1 MRESSTLEFKRS
13 YTKTFLK
20 TVSAFANYGDG
31 EILFGVDDD
40 GSAIGVEDP
49 DETALRI
56 ENAINDALDPVPDFS
71 ITEEEMDGEP
81 IVRLA
86 VREGGDKPYL
96 ASGRAYR
103 RTHTS
108 TVQVDHAQL
117 LRLARAG
124 EGISFEELPASSQE
138 LEFTV
143 LDRRLEETLG
153 LNEVNDGIYRTLG
166 LRTAQGFNN
175 AAAALADTNRL
186 PGIDTVRFGSDISE
200 ILDRDLTEGVSALI
214 QYDRALEAFR
224 RHYVVER
231 IEGAYR
237 TTVELIPEV
246 SFREAVANALAHRR
260 WNLRAAIRVSMYGD
274 AIEVTS
280 PGGLPEG
287 VDEDLYLAGGISELR
302 NPIIGNVLFR
312 LGLIERLGTGVRRI
326 REGYRGAL
334 VQPSFTILDG
344 LITVRLPVTE
354 APDELNPEEIAVL
367 RALRDRGAS
376 SRPELEQTTELSQ
389 SKLSRILRRL
399 VERGLA
405 HSTGAA
411 RSTRY
416 SL

>member
-1 MRESSTLEFKRS
+1 MRESSTLELKRS

-31 EILFGVDDD
+31 EILFGVADD
-40 GSAIGVEDP
+40 GSVVGVGDP
-49 DETALRI
+49 DEVALKI

-71 ITEEEMDGEP
+71 IVEETMGQASV
-81 IVRLA
+81 VRLI
-86 VREGGDKPYL
+86 VREGSDKPYL

-103 RTHTS
+103 RAHTS

-117 LRLARAG
+117 LRLARSG
-124 EGISFEELPASSQE
+124 ESVSFEELPAPSQE
-138 LEFTV
+138 LEFGV
-143 LDRRLEETLG
+143 LNQKLEEALG
-153 LNEVNDGIYRTLG
+153 LSEVNEGIYRTLG

-175 AAAALADTNRL
+175 AASALADANRL
-186 PGIDTVRFGSDISE
+186 PGVDIVRFGGSVSE
-200 ILDRDLTEGVSALI
+200 ILDRELSEGVSALTHF
-214 QYDRALEAFR
+214 DRALEAFR
-224 RHYVVER
+224 RYYVVER

-237 TTVELIPEV
+237 ETVELVPEV

-260 WNLRAAIRVSMYGD
+260 WDLHAAIRISMSDD

-326 REGYRGAL
+326 REGYRHAL
-334 VQPSFTILDG
+334 VQPSFTVLDG

-354 APDELNPEEIAVL
+354 IPDGLDPDEAAILQ
-367 RALRDRGAS
+367 ALRDRGAK
-376 SRPELEQTTELSQ
+376 SRPDLEQSTGMGQ
-389 SKLSRILRRL
+389 SKLARILRRL
-399 VERGLA
+399 VERGLV
-405 HSTGAA
+405 HTTGAA

-416 SL
+416 ML